1 MYLVYHACR
10 KMQYTVRMRMKKRN
24 GNENHI
30 LSDVAII
37 VLSVLVAVL
46 LVRTS
51 VFASLLAS
59 SGEMGI
65 LGAFVAGMFFT
76 SIFTTAPAIAA
87 LGEVSILQ
95 GIFHTALFGAMG
107 SVLGDL
113 IIFRFVR
120 NRFSEHVS
128 EILTHQSVWRRFHLL
143 FKRRFFRWFT
153 FFIGGFILASPLPDE
168 LGIAILGFS
177 KMRVK
182 YFVLLSFIFN
192 FLGILAIGLV
202 AHSLA
207 A

>member
-1 MYLVYHACR
+1 
-10 KMQYTVRMRMKKRN
+10 MRIKKRN
-24 GNENHI
+24 GSENHI
-30 LSDVAII
+30 LIDVAVI

-46 LVRTS
+46 LVRTE
-51 VFASLLAS
+51 VLANLLAS
-59 SGEMGI
+59 AGDMEVF
-65 LGAFVAGMFFT
+65 GAFIAGIFFT

-87 LGEVSILQ
+87 LGEISIIH
-95 GIFHTALFGAMG
+95 GIFYTAFFGAVG

-120 NRFSEHVS
+120 DRFSEHVS
-128 EILTHQSVWRRFHLL
+128 EIMTHQSVWRRFHLL

-153 FFIGGFILASPLPDE
+153 FFVGGFILASPLPDE
-168 LGIAILGFS
+168 LGIAVLGFS

-182 YFVLLSFIFN
+182 YFALLSFAFN

-202 AHSLA
+202 ARSLA